1 MGKTLIKYLGT
12 GFSVLFLSMT
22 DVGDGSKIKIGPIV
36 LNPDNIVKPFK
47 EAYNNITNQKRSKKS
62 WIKKLKDKLG
72 GVLLQH

>member
-1 MGKTLIKYLGT
+1 MGKTLIKYFGT

-62 WIKKLKDKLG
+62 WITKLKGK
-72 GVLLQH
+72 

>member
-47 EAYNNITNQKRSKKS
+47 EAYNNITNKKRSKKS
-62 WIKKLKDKLG
+62 WITKLKDR
-72 GVLLQH
+72 

>member
-36 LNPDNIVKPFK
+36 LNPDSIVKPFK

-62 WIKKLKDKLG
+62 WITKLKGK
-72 GVLLQH
+72 

>member
-1 MGKTLIKYLGT
+1 MGKTLIKYFGT
-12 GFSVLFLSMT
+12 GLSVLFLSMT

-62 WIKKLKDKLG
+62 WITKLKDR
-72 GVLLQH
+72 

>member
-1 MGKTLIKYLGT
+1 MGKTLIKYFGT
-12 GFSVLFLSMT
+12 GFSVLFLSIS

-62 WIKKLKDKLG
+62 WITKLKDR
-72 GVLLQH
+72 

>member
-1 MGKTLIKYLGT
+1 MGKTLIIYFGT

-62 WIKKLKDKLG
+62 WITKLKGK
-72 GVLLQH
+72 

>member
-1 MGKTLIKYLGT
+1 MGKTLIIYFGT

-36 LNPDNIVKPFK
+36 LNPDNIVNPIK

-62 WIKKLKDKLG
+62 WITKLKAR
-72 GVLLQH
+72 

>member
-1 MGKTLIKYLGT
+1 MGKTLIKYFGT

-62 WIKKLKDKLG
+62 WITKLKDK
-72 GVLLQH
+72 

>member
-1 MGKTLIKYLGT
+1 MGKTLIKYFGT

-47 EAYNNITNQKRSKKS
+47 EAYNNKLFLLYINSLACK
-62 WIKKLKDKLG
+62 IK
-72 GVLLQH
+72 

>member
-1 MGKTLIKYLGT
+1 MGKTLIKYFGT
-12 GFSVLFLSMT
+12 GFSVLFLSIS

-62 WIKKLKDKLG
+62 WITKLKGK
-72 GVLLQH
+72 

>member
-1 MGKTLIKYLGT
+1 MGKTLIKYFGT

-62 WIKKLKDKLG
+62 WITKLKDR
-72 GVLLQH
+72 